1 MKTNFFCIIL
11 FVFLSCT
18 KEFDKEKISINLND
32 TKELKYSDIFESFE
46 YIFLQIPDSVPLINP
61 SKLTANEFGVFVQ
74 DREPNNL
81 LIFNSSGKFEK
92 IIKSSGPGP
101 GEFLNLEDFQILQG
115 EILILDNNL
124 KKLIKFDLL
133 GAFKEENKIEFHPYN
148 IHQSSNQLLMYF
160 ANRPEYENFSIVGKN
175 RNDLLGMK
183 KVQEEFIGIN
193 YSSTS
198 GFIKDDLSKKI
209 FLKLDTSYEVVV
221 FDETGNI
228 ENEIEFDFGRY
239 NFPNQKRMEFGLSP
253 ERYTYLRENNMVEN
267 LFSFLPLKNNF
278 LATIVQIGL
287 KTKYILLDEDLK
299 RYTVISKFINDFDHF
314 EGDFSPISQFNGNI
328 ILFKD
333 SRSFQKEYLKSFG
346 GKSISSN
353 IFNKPDGIHQFYKIN
368 EHDFQNDNFVVIK
381 AIVRE

>member
-1 MKTNFFCIIL
+1 MKTYFFCIVL
-11 FVFLSCT
+11 VVFFSCT
-18 KEFDKEKISINLND
+18 KEIDKEKISINLND
-32 TKELKYSDIFESFE
+32 TKDLKYSEIFQSFE
-46 YIFLQIPDSVPLINP
+46 YIYLQIPDSVPLINP
-61 SKLTANEFGVFVQ
+61 VKLTINEFGIFVQ
-74 DREPNNL
+74 DRDQDNL
-81 LIFNSSGKFEK
+81 LIFSSSGKFER

-101 GEFLNLEDFQILQG
+101 GEFLNLEDFQILLD

-133 GAFKEENKIEFHPYN
+133 GRFKEESKIEFHPYN
-148 IHQSSNQLLMYF
+148 IHQSSNRLLMYF
-160 ANRPEYENFSIVGKN
+160 ANRPEYKNFSIVGKN
-175 RNDLLGMK
+175 KNELSGMK
-183 KVQEEFIGIN
+183 KVKEEFIGIN
-193 YSSTS
+193 YSSTA
-198 GFIKDDLSKKI
+198 GFLKDDLRKKI
-209 FLKLDTSYEVVV
+209 FLKLDTSYEVVI

-239 NFPNQKRMEFGLSP
+239 NFSDQKRKEFGLSP

-267 LFSFLPLKNNF
+267 IFSFLPLKSNF

-287 KTKYILLDEDLK
+287 KAKYVILNEDLK
-299 RYTVISKFINDFDHF
+299 SYTVASKFINDIDNF

-353 IFNKPDGIHQFYKIN
+353 DFNKPDGIHQFYKKN

-381 AIVRE
+381 AKVR